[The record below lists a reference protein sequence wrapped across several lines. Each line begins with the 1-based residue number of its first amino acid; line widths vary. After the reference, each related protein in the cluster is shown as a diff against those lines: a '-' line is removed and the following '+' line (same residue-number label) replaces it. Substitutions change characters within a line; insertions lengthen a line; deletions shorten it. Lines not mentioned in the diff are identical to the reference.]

1 MRTYETVFVL
11 KPTLSADEQTKHI
24 DFYKDNIVNHGGE
37 IINVELWGKQSLA
50 YPIENLTEGIY
61 VLIQF
66 KAENGYTD
74 DELEKRFKFNEDV
87 MRYVVVMIDEKKFK
101 LKPRKEPVRRE
112 RPAGDKG
119 APRPRRDDEAEGAET
134 EETGEPAE
142 QEDGA
147 RTEDEEK

>member
-1 MRTYETVFVL
+1 MRTYETVFVM

-24 DFYKDNIVNHGGE
+24 DFYKDNIVSHGGE
-37 IINVELWGKQSLA
+37 IIDVKPWGKQSLA
-50 YPIENLTEGIY
+50 YPIENQTEGIY

-66 KAENGYTD
+66 KAENGYTGE
-74 DELEKRFKFNEDV
+74 ELEKRFRFNEDV

-119 APRPRRDDEAEGAET
+119 AYKQAADGEEGETDAPVEPDDEAR
-134 EETGEPAE
+134 P
-142 QEDGA
+142 
-147 RTEDEEK
+147 EDEEK

>member
-11 KPTLSADEQTKHI
+11 KPTLSADEQTKHL

-37 IINVELWGKQSLA
+37 ILNVELWGKQSLA
-50 YPIENLTEGIY
+50 YPIENHTEGIY
-61 VLIQF
+61 ILIQF

-101 LKPRKEPVRRE
+101 LKPRKEPVRKE
-112 RPAGDKG
+112 RPAGEKG
-119 APRPRRDDEAEGAET
+119 AFRPRREDGAEGADAEET
-134 EETGEPAE
+134 EETETEETAE
-142 QEDGA
+142 TTG
-147 RTEDEEK
+147 EEK